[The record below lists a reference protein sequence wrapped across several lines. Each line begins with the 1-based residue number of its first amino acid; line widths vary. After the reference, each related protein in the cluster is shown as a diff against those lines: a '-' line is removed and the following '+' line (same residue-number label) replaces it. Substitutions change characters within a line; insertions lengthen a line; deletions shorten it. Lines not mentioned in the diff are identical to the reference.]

1 LAVRAAFE
9 PINLASFRNI
19 AFACRH
25 AASARIAVNFG
36 AGAPHTR
43 KVNLQNEANLGHQS
57 PEAPKAKGE
66 PQT

>member
-9 PINLASFRNI
+9 PIILASFHKI
-19 AFACRH
+19 ASACRH
-25 AASARIAVNFG
+25 AALARMAVNYG

-57 PEAPKAKGE
+57 PEPPKAKGD

>member
-1 LAVRAAFE
+1 M
-9 PINLASFRNI
+9 
-19 AFACRH
+19 
-25 AASARIAVNFG
+25 AVNYG

-57 PEAPKAKGE
+57 PEPPKAKGD